1 MPLCFFLAI
10 VTILLRSLCSK
21 AKLTVSTSLLVH
33 HQLLK
38 DNPALLEFPD
48 GDATNLEQLLECYQT
63 GKECAHLAASF
74 DVTTSN
80 RPDPMDRSEGVSEG
94 SSASSPSHLQGS
106 STTGHDPTSEPNN
119 KLARPISF
127 HTSPQLQNLPLV
139 FAVEVS
145 STSEKI
151 FQQEKNTIS
160 YISSKLEPKELAD
173 QSYILPWDRQSHDPV
188 PANLIGNLQHSVG
201 SNPSSIFDNHL
212 GRKRLEHS
220 KTWFLMT
227 DGVIEEERVNAFTNN
242 IAEAGLHG
250 TPSVIIVFGSRSR
263 PPSRSKLSIGMSIC
277 AQSPHCAVLFH
288 DVWTNEPFIVQAKG
302 CFASL
307 LPRGSYFKWFSGTK
321 WTDFPQTSYDRLL
334 RVRVPQPI
342 RLSKDEVA
350 LPYGS
355 VFDMKSIYNDSMSG
369 QDKLQLVSNNSA
381 LDAIMVVAR
390 TRGEGFLVKLWIE
403 SLRRTTERD
412 NLTIER
418 EDVDSRGTTAM
429 RFLFMAAEQEL
440 KAPST
445 RHKDIWSCLTSVAS
459 PLCSRSMQVHGTSH
473 LDFHRASV
481 RLQNKRNWANFEAKV
496 EMERAALGRVTKGL
510 QEVQSAIGILDDPLP
525 DDPSLAPADT
535 FWYPAS
541 GVKTARDNE
550 KLPASALPKKLDK
563 QDVEK
568 SLFLSGFKG
577 TRKLEKAARSKAYAT
592 CPICREPNSIQTLLL
607 RASPTDNITPHLPLP
622 NQKLQL
628 KCPLALGDCPEVD
641 IILPLTCCDGC
652 AFLLP
657 EMNKQSD
664 PLQISHQIAAVLPL
678 VSLQDKQNRRLWR
691 QTLAEVFRHR
701 FHDSTVLSIFL
712 ATICTEI
719 ENVPSLTRSKS
730 LKWCR
735 DELSRI
741 PGIHVPQ
748 NASPELVT
756 SLPSAVDNMVP
767 PQQVAFFA
775 CLGNKFYLKAVLSQ
789 PVEGFVVLV
798 QLATSMNVVE
808 TEAIRNLV
816 WKRLLCHF
824 IEQDLRLRTNFGMK
838 YAHAMLQEIIQE
850 SPSSSHGHHGK
861 FVIALPK
868 QRTSIALT
876 SLVNSY
882 FIPPGSSAISHFF
895 RITCF
900 GELYSTTQY
909 NAALAMFLHI
919 LASIE
924 YHGEEAADVL
934 EEVQGVADKLR
945 HVGEDMRSVFEDPT
959 AVDESGAAYAIAH
972 LDSWLKCI
980 VSRN

>member
-1 MPLCFFLAI
+1 M
-10 VTILLRSLCSK
+10 LLSSNRNDLSLE
-21 AKLTVSTSLLVH
+21 SLQQSQV
-33 HQLLK
+33 
-38 DNPALLEFPD
+38 DMSLEFLD

-63 GKECAHLAASF
+63 GKECAHPAVSF
-74 DVTTSN
+74 DVTTSH
-80 RPDPMDRSEGVSEG
+80 RPDRIDGPERASEASF
-94 SSASSPSHLQGS
+94 ASSPSHPRDPPTAGYALTRES
-106 STTGHDPTSEPNN
+106 DDRLPRPTSV
-119 KLARPISF
+119 
-127 HTSPQLQNLPLV
+127 HTSTQLQKLPLV

-151 FQQEKNTIS
+151 FQREKNTIS
-160 YISSKLEPKELAD
+160 YIASKLEPKELAD
-173 QSYILPWDRQSHDPV
+173 QSHILPWDRQAHDPV

-212 GRKRLEHS
+212 GRKCLEQS
-220 KTWFLMT
+220 KIWFLMT
-227 DGVIEEERVNAFTNN
+227 DGVIEEERANAFTNKLV
-242 IAEAGLHG
+242 EAGLHG
-250 TPSVIIVFGSRSR
+250 TPSVIIVFGNRSR

-277 AQSPHCAVLFH
+277 APSPHCAVLFH
-288 DVWTNEPFIVQAKG
+288 DVWSNEPFIVQAKG

-307 LPRGSYFKWFSGTK
+307 LPKGSYFKWFSGTK

-334 RVRVPQPI
+334 RVRAPQSI

-350 LPYGS
+350 LPYGR
-355 VFDMKSIYNDSMSG
+355 VFDMKSIYNDSMSD

-403 SLRRTTERD
+403 SLRRTTTTESF
-412 NLTIER
+412 TIER
-418 EDVDSRGTTAM
+418 DDVDSRGITAM
-429 RFLFMAAEQEL
+429 GFLLMAAEQEL
-440 KAPST
+440 EAPNT
-445 RHKDIWSCLTSVAS
+445 RHKDIWSCLTSVA
-459 PLCSRSMQVHGTSH
+459 PPRCSRSTHVHGTSH

-496 EMERAALGRVTKGL
+496 EIERAALGRVTKGL
-510 QEVQSAIGILDDPLP
+510 QEVQSAIGILDDPSP
-525 DDPSLAPADT
+525 NDPSLATANT

-541 GVKTARDNE
+541 GLKTAKDNE
-550 KLPASALPKKLDK
+550 KLPASVLSKKLDK
-563 QDVEK
+563 QDVDK

-577 TRKLEKAARSKAYAT
+577 TRKLEKAARSRAYAT
-592 CPICREPNSIQTLLL
+592 CSICREPNSIQTLLL
-607 RASPTDNITPHLPLP
+607 RTSPKDNKTPHLPLP
-622 NQKLQL
+622 NERLQL
-628 KCPLALGDCPEVD
+628 KCPLALGNCPEVD
-641 IILPLTCCDGC
+641 ILLPLTCCDGC
-652 AFLLP
+652 ALLLLRT
-657 EMNKQSD
+657 NKQAN
-664 PLQISHQIAAVLPL
+664 PLETSHRIAAALPL

-701 FHDSTVLSIFL
+701 FHDSTVLSVFL
-712 ATICTEI
+712 ATICAEI

-735 DELSRI
+735 DELSRL

-748 NASPELVT
+748 SSSPKLVT

-808 TEAIRNLV
+808 PEAIRNLV

-824 IEQDLRLRTNFGMK
+824 IKQDLRLRTNFGIK
-838 YAHAMLQEIIQE
+838 YAYAMLQEIVQE

-868 QRTSIALT
+868 QRTSISLT
-876 SLVNSY
+876 SLVNTY
-882 FIPPGSSAISHFF
+882 FIPPESSAISHFF
-895 RITCF
+895 RIPCF
-900 GELYSTTQY
+900 GELRSTTEY
-909 NAALAMFLHI
+909 DAALAMFLHI

-924 YHGEEAADVL
+924 YHGEEATDIL
-934 EEVQGVADKLR
+934 EEMNGVADKLR

-959 AVDESGAAYAIAH
+959 SVEESGAAYVIAH
-972 LDSWLKCI
+972 LESWLNFL
-980 VSRN
+980 VSSN